1 MKTKKR
7 NYYNEYL
14 KLEKSV
20 AKDLKVQLK
29 RLKRSFNTDGIGE
42 DDEDEILEFFTFKSS
57 ENIEEIFPNG
67 TAKVYGIEEPID
79 LGSLIDNEDIP
90 LLNAIALLEELTNLK
105 KTIINETHYNPNN
118 LRWSFTANRFNR

>member
-105 KTIINETHYNPNN
+105 K
-118 LRWSFTANRFNR
+118 